1 MKLFKTLL
9 PATLGALMTLGVASC
24 NGSASKDAIEFET
37 RTDSVG
43 YLIPDY
49 YGDSVFAAA
58 RYSVVW
64 PKRIGEQDFN
74 ALNDSLIKL
83 TFGVSGVDF
92 DQAAKNFTQSGLNN
106 LIAESDSV
114 TLKYE
119 KVPFE
124 EAYDEP
130 RANLNMVS
138 SEVTLLNPN
147 LLVIRVD
154 NQFYY
159 YGAAHGMYY
168 SNFLNY
174 SILNH
179 ELMTVDNTFLAGNDK
194 GILSIIN
201 NAARERYDAEGV
213 LFDAPIETYA
223 NFQITENEIVFVY
236 QPYEVGPYSS
246 GIIEVPVSQQDLYRF
261 LTEDAIKTLQ
271 L

>member
-1 MKLFKTLL
+1 MKLCKKLL
-9 PATLGALMTLGVASC
+9 PAALVGLLTLGVASC
-24 NGSASKDAIEFET
+24 NGSGSKDSIEFET

-49 YGDSVFAAA
+49 YGDSVYAAA

-74 ALNDSLIKL
+74 ALCDSLTQL
-83 TFGVSGVDF
+83 TFGVKGVDF
-92 DQAAKNFTQSGLNN
+92 KEAAKTFTQAGLNN

-114 TLKYE
+114 TLEYE

-124 EAYDEP
+124 EAFDEP
-130 RANLNMVS
+130 RANLNMVN

-147 LLVIRVD
+147 LLVISVD
-154 NQFYY
+154 DQTYF
-159 YGAAHGMYY
+159 YGAAHGMMTRT
-168 SNFLNY
+168 FLNY

-179 ELMTVDNTFLAGNDK
+179 QLMTVDNTFLAGNDK

-201 NAARERYDAEGV
+201 NVARERYDAEGV
-213 LFDAPIETYA
+213 LFDAPIETYN

-236 QPYEVGPYSS
+236 QPYEIGPYSS

-261 LTEDAIKTLQ
+261 LTESAIKTLN